1 MIAVFQCE
9 RSNVKIVGLQLFFV
23 WREQFHEW
31 VFLTNYT
38 GTFFVNS
45 LCMERTIVQ
54 QNCYAHKLFSRSAHT
69 YCAHI
74 LLSRV
79 TVGGDNH
86 AAQRAYGSHQ
96 AGAFFFIL
104 IRSLSSLVTSNSLL
118 LSRLDCCDS
127 GWWGWL
133 LGISHWLILYVGSSN
148 TDWSLVE
155 ILKLNFDQ
163 LIIWLKSIYFGESI
177 RPSLCLWP
185 FFLAFSSY
193 MAWTLSIGQLET
205 CIYQ

>member
-54 QNCYAHKLFSRSAHT
+54 HNCYAHKLFSRSAHT

-96 AGAFFFIL
+96 AGAFFFFL
-104 IRSLSSLVTSNSLL
+104 FLSDLCLPLAPVTHCCWVDLTVVTLADKDGFSKLVI
-118 LSRLDCCDS
+118 DWFYKGDV
-127 GWWGWL
+127 
-133 LGISHWLILYVGSSN
+133 GIKALILTEV
-148 TDWSLVE
+148 WSTCG
-155 ILKLNFDQ
+155 
-163 LIIWLKSIYFGESI
+163 IIK
-177 RPSLCLWP
+177 
-185 FFLAFSSY
+185 SSY
-193 MAWTLSIGQLET
+193 FVHSTVTVSFVTLRSFVD
-205 CIYQ
+205 